1 MASHLLDH
9 LNDSRVWEA
18 ILVTTLSLCSFSIC
32 SCIFFFSSI
41 IVHHRFGQIAV
52 FLVSVARDRLR
63 VELELRIMISR
74 LFLAIL
80 LIFIALS

>member
-32 SCIFFFSSI
+32 SCIFSFSFI
-41 IVHHRFGQIAV
+41 IVHHCFGQIAV

-63 VELELRIMISR
+63 IELELRNSFR
-74 LFLAIL
+74 ACL
-80 LIFIALS
+80 LLLRKIDYGLN